1 MIYFSS
7 DHHFYHQNIIRF
19 CNRPFATVEE
29 MNEKLVNAWNEI
41 VDPEDEVYYIG
52 DFSMAFRP
60 VELYTKRLN
69 GSKFLIPGNHD
80 FCHSVHKKSRSKENQ
95 DKWIAK
101 YIENGW
107 IVLPEEFKFDS
118 IPALNLCH
126 LPYGNLDHKNLENGP
141 RYLDKRPKDDGQWLL
156 CGHVHNSWKMK
167 GKMINVGVD
176 VWDYKPVSLDQILG
190 LMREFPNGV

>member
-1 MIYFSS
+1 MIFFSS

-19 CNRPFATVEE
+19 CNRPFATIEE
-29 MNEKLVNAWNEI
+29 MNEKLINAWNEI

-80 FCHSVHKKSRSKENQ
+80 FCHSVHKKSRNKENQ

-101 YIENGW
+101 YVENGW

-126 LPYGNLDHKNLENGP
+126 LPYGTLDHKNLENAP

-167 GKMINVGVD
+167 GKMVNVGVD
-176 VWDYKPVSLDQILG
+176 VWDYKPVSLDQILD